1 MVVVVVVVLVRGGK
15 LSSMTS
21 NHRKLGCDTSTQSHN
36 HTHTTTITN
45 IIKILKQF
53 NLKGECQTGPQ
64 QPRLVNIG
72 TSTKLTNTQP
82 GIKLS
87 SEQYI
92 YSCT

>member
-1 MVVVVVVVLVRGGK
+1 MSDFRPLCPPPLFG
-15 LSSMTS
+15 
-21 NHRKLGCDTSTQSHN
+21 NARKKTFFFLLRPS
-36 HTHTTTITN
+36 
-45 IIKILKQF
+45 LKQF